1 MDLAHFEPLS
11 LVDFPGSLAA
21 TVFTVGCNFRCPYC
35 HNPELVILGD
45 DTPRL
50 ECSVFLDFL
59 LHRTGKLDGVCITG
73 GEPTLQKDLPAFIR
87 QIHELGYKVK
97 LDTNGSNPDML
108 TRLLDDGLLDYVAM
122 DVKAPSA
129 RYQEIVHNPAA
140 LAAVTLSIGILGTH
154 QVRHEFRTTIVPSL
168 LEETDIVTIGSMLPD
183 GSSYVIQNFVPTK
196 AIDAHLLSIHG
207 FSSSELARLVEVVAK
222 RYPLLRVS
230 ARGGT

>member
-1 MDLAHFEPLS
+1 M
-11 LVDFPGSLAA
+11 
-21 TVFTVGCNFRCPYC
+21 
-35 HNPELVILGD
+35 
-45 DTPRL
+45 
-50 ECSVFLDFL
+50 FLDFL

-108 TRLLDDGLLDYVAM
+108 TWLLDDGLLDYVAM

-168 LEETDIVTIGSMLPD
+168 LEETDIVAIGSMLPD